1 MELTGREDVDVPIAH
16 AFDMLTDVEVYER
29 SALRRGADVT
39 RIDSLARPGVGAKW
53 EISFQFRGKP
63 RDVILEIT
71 GFDAPNEVEM
81 KANLQGLE
89 TDIKIELVA
98 LSRTRTRIQFW
109 SGMQANSLSARLL
122 LQSLK
127 LARGSLNK
135 RMANRLV
142 TLRDDL
148 EDRYS
153 RLA

>member
-1 MELTGREDVDVPIAH
+1 MELTGREDVDVPIAQ

-29 SALRRGADVT
+29 SALRRGAEVT

-53 EISFQFRGKP
+53 EIAFQFRGKA
-63 RDVILEIT
+63 RELDLEIT

-81 KANLQGLE
+81 KATLQGLE

-109 SGMQANSLSARLL
+109 SGMRANSLSARLL

-127 LARGSLNK
+127 LARSSMNK
-135 RMANRLV
+135 RMAKRMA

-153 RLA
+153 RMA

>member
-1 MELTGREDVDVPIAH
+1 MELTGREDVDVPIAQ

-29 SALRRGADVT
+29 SALRRGAEVT

-53 EISFQFRGKP
+53 EIGFQFRGKA
-63 RDVILEIT
+63 RELDLEVT

-81 KANLQGLE
+81 KATLQGLE
-89 TDIKIELVA
+89 TNIKIELVA

-109 SGMQANSLSARLL
+109 SGMRANSLSARLL

-127 LARGSLNK
+127 LARSSLNK
-135 RMANRLV
+135 RMAKRMA